1 MDASAMGA
9 GTDPGQARSYFDA
22 GVAAVSE
29 QDFASA
35 LEAFQAAAD
44 GGLAGPAVHYNI
56 GVCAWELGDLDRAEA
71 AFLVVAQDPGMA
83 ALGAY
88 NLGLVS
94 LRRGD
99 ERRAA
104 ALFEQTLELS
114 DDATLRQLARARLS
128 ELRPVEPARAARP
141 RLTAFLAAYAG
152 YDDNVALIGDA
163 ELLGV
168 SDTGSALIETQLAA
182 IAPLGHGF
190 RLEGGAYWLQY
201 DQLAEYDQSGLALDL
216 LHRRA
221 MGEWTGEAGLGVAYS
236 RLDGERF
243 EDQRSVVLRA
253 ARALAGGWDLRLG
266 YRYDDID
273 GNQPFTG
280 LSGDRHDASLRLQ
293 RYLPGQR
300 LRLEYRLEMNDRESK
315 ELSPDRHRVEAE
327 WITAMPAGLQGS
339 IGLAWRD
346 SRYSLDDANW
356 SERRLG
362 ASVGLLGQITRHW
375 AWVLR
380 YDWLDNDGSVDEFEY
395 SRQRVVAGIEGLF

>member
-1 MDASAMGA
+1 MHGSAMGA
-9 GTDPGQARSYFDA
+9 GTDLDQARIDFDA
-22 GVAAVSE
+22 GVAAVAE
-29 QDFASA
+29 EDFASA
-35 LEAFQAAAD
+35 LEAFESAAD
-44 GGLAGPAVHYNI
+44 RGLSGPAVHYNI

-71 AFLVVAQDPGMA
+71 AFMVVARDPGMA
-83 ALGAY
+83 ALALY

-99 ERRAA
+99 ENRAA
-104 ALFEQTLELS
+104 ALFEQALDQG
-114 DDATLRQLARARLS
+114 DDDTLRQLAAARLS
-128 ELRPVEPARAARP
+128 ELRPAEPARAAPP
-141 RLTAFLAAYAG
+141 RLTVFLASYAG

-182 IAPLGHGF
+182 IAPLAYGF

-201 DQLAEYDQSGLALDL
+201 NQLDEYDQSGLALDL

-221 MGEWTGEAGLGVAYS
+221 MGEWTGEVGVGAAFS

-243 EDQRSVVLRA
+243 EDQRSVALRA

-293 RYLPGQR
+293 RHMPGQR
-300 LRLEYRLEMNDRESK
+300 LRLEYRLEMNDRSSK
-315 ELSPDRHRVEAE
+315 ELSPDRHRLEAE

-346 SRYSLDDANW
+346 SRYSLDDENW
-356 SERRLG
+356 SERRLI
-362 ASVGLLGQITRHW
+362 ASVGLLGQVTRHW

-395 SRQRVVAGIEGLF
+395 SRQRVVAGVEGLF